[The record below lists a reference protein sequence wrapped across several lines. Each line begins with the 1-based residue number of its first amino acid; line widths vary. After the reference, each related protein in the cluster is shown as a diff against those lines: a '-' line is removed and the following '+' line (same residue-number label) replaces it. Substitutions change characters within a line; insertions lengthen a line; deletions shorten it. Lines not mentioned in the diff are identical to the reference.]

1 MTKIQQDLNIKKSK
15 KINAARLMSMTE
27 RNKYMDE
34 MKIFLKAK
42 LQDTMKNDRPR
53 YLATV
58 KNLILQGMIKLI
70 EPVVQIKCREED
82 VEDVKGMVDDIE
94 REYSEFMSAQTG
106 RDEYECKVIVLD
118 DMFLDDG
125 RDQGC
130 GGIVL
135 YTENSKIVC
144 PNMLINRLHLA
155 FEELLPA
162 IRKNL
167 FPSADKNRKM

>member
-1 MTKIQQDLNIKKSK
+1 MI
-15 KINAARLMSMTE
+15 
-27 RNKYMDE
+27 
-34 MKIFLKAK
+34 
-42 LQDTMKNDRPR
+42 NDRPR

-58 KNLILQGMIKLI
+58 KMLILQGMIKLI
-70 EPVVQIKCREED
+70 EPMLQVKCREED
-82 VEDVKGMVDDIE
+82 VEDIKGMVDDLE
-94 REYSEFMSAQTG
+94 KEYSEFMSEKTG
-106 RDEYECKVIVLD
+106 RDEYECKIVVLD
-118 DMFLDDG
+118 DNFLEEG

-130 GGIVL
+130 GGVVL

-167 FPSADKNRKM
+167 FPSADKNSKAK